1 MYLVG
6 LRYCG
11 GCNPEIDRPGLID
24 HLEEGLEGRGIRA
37 EFITDKETATDLILL
52 INGCKHACL
61 EQEYLSGGQNPPIIS
76 VRGEMVG
83 DNYIK
88 EKDIPEFLI
97 DRIIVSVNLTPS
109 SQGW

>member
-1 MYLVG
+1 MYSVG

-24 HLEEGLEGRGIRA
+24 HLKEGIEGRGIII
-37 EFITDKETATDLILL
+37 EFITDKETKTDLLL
-52 INGCKHACL
+52 LVNGCKHACL
-61 EQEYLSGGQNPPIIS
+61 EQKYLTKGQNLPIIS

>member
-24 HLEEGLEGRGIRA
+24 HLKEGLERRDIIA

-61 EQEYLSGGQNPPIIS
+61 EQEYLSSGQNLAIIS

-83 DNYIK
+83 DKYIK
-88 EKDIPEFLI
+88 EKDIPGFLI
-97 DRIIVSVNLTPS
+97 GKII
-109 SQGW
+109 G

>member
-1 MYLVG
+1 MYSVG

-24 HLEEGLEGRGIRA
+24 NLKEGLEGRGIIV

-52 INGCKHACL
+52 VNGCKHACL
-61 EQEYLSGGQNPPIIS
+61 EQKYLISSPSPPIIS

-97 DRIIVSVNLTPS
+97 GKMIELLHISYVPHT
-109 SQGW
+109 

>member
-1 MYLVG
+1 MYSVG

-24 HLEEGLEGRGIRA
+24 HLKEGIEKRGIIA

-61 EQEYLSGGQNPPIIS
+61 EQKYLTGDQNPPIIS

-83 DNYIK
+83 DKYFK
-88 EKDIPEFLI
+88 EKDIPEFLVGKIIGEI
-97 DRIIVSVNLTPS
+97 D
-109 SQGW
+109 